1 MSHFTKV
8 KTKIKNIEMLK
19 LALKTLGMSYEEA
32 IENKKVIVK
41 GWEKNN
47 LEADL
52 SINPGCSYG
61 IAVNKVNDEYELNA
75 DWWAIETYTG
85 KTQEDLI
92 NKIEKQY
99 AYETIM
105 DKIKQQGYSVVTE
118 EESKDQIKLV
128 VRRWA

>member
-8 KTKIKNIEMLK
+8 KTKIKDLNMLK
-19 LALKTLGMSYEEA
+19 QALKALGLTFEEA
-32 IENKKVIVK
+32 ENDQKVIVK

-47 LEADL
+47 IEADM

-61 IAVNKVNDEYELNA
+61 IAVTKVNEEYELNA

-85 KTQEDLI
+85 KTQQELL

-105 DKIKQQGYSVVTE
+105 DKIKKQGYSVVTE
-118 EESKDQIKLV
+118 EESKEQIKLV
-128 VRRWA
+128 VRRWI